1 MAFGKFLIL
10 SKPPLRDADS
20 RRLLRMGGCVEG
32 RTALIP
38 VIVGFILA
46 LSLNAGGA

>member
-10 SKPPLRDADS
+10 SKPHS
-20 RRLLRMGGCVEG
+20 GCVEG